1 MVDVV
6 VRLMVSLLEADHA
19 VHAVVGELAVV
30 LGAQRLHLNLYVAE
44 VALGD
49 ADSLAEV
56 GRAGLCG
63 VLARDDEDILKRS
76 QTLDGPEL
84 VLYLCRGE
92 DHSTHGILAVEGA
105 VDAAVGAGVGDVEGY
120 KHRHGAPEAL
130 LGVMFGELGHLLNVR
145 LGRGRDEGHEVLNVA
160 AALAEGA
167 AHVGLC
173 FGGNALSGFLPA
185 YLF

>member
-6 VRLMVSLLEADHA
+6 VCLMVSLLEADHA

-30 LGAQRLHLNLYVAE
+30 FGAQRLHLNLYVAE
-44 VALGD
+44 VALGY

-56 GRAGLCG
+56 GCAGLCG

-92 DHSTHGILAVEGA
+92 DHSPHGVLAVEGA
-105 VDAAVGAGVGDVEGY
+105 VDAAVGAGVGTGGQYAEV
-120 KHRHGAPEAL
+120 HRG
-130 LGVMFGELGHLLNVR
+130 LGRAIRPADNGLGCRGFYPHTVQVR
-145 LGRGRDEGHEVLNVA
+145 LCIL
-160 AALAEGA
+160 
-167 AHVGLC
+167 
-173 FGGNALSGFLPA
+173 GGNACVYQAQGWR
-185 YLF
+185 